1 MVAMQRTH
9 PYLVPVRHDLD
20 FHALEQFVV
29 LARTRN
35 FTHAAEEL
43 HLSQSALSRSIQRLE
58 EQFGQPLFERRPRDV
73 ALTPMGE
80 LLLERSKQILRLV
93 DDAFAEISQASGQ
106 GRLRF
111 GAIPTIAPYFLP
123 GVLESF
129 AKRHPEIQVLVQEDT
144 TDALIKRC
152 TNGEIDLA
160 LVALPI
166 QAKSLEVEPLFDE
179 ELLLVLPRDHPLA
192 TEDNI
197 TLEAVDRYPF
207 VMLNEAH
214 CLAENIAV
222 FCHQQSV
229 QPITIERTN
238 QLATVQELVALNH
251 GVSLIPEMARRIDL
265 SDRRVYRSF
274 AGDRPCRTV
283 AMMWNPYRP
292 ILPAANT
299 MMAHCRNVSGDERA

>member
-111 GAIPTIAPYFLP
+111 GAIPTIAPYF
-123 GVLESF
+123 
-129 AKRHPEIQVLVQEDT
+129 
-144 TDALIKRC
+144 
-152 TNGEIDLA
+152 
-160 LVALPI
+160 
-166 QAKSLEVEPLFDE
+166 
-179 ELLLVLPRDHPLA
+179 
-192 TEDNI
+192 
-197 TLEAVDRYPF
+197 
-207 VMLNEAH
+207 
-214 CLAENIAV
+214 
-222 FCHQQSV
+222 
-229 QPITIERTN
+229 
-238 QLATVQELVALNH
+238 
-251 GVSLIPEMARRIDL
+251 
-265 SDRRVYRSF
+265 
-274 AGDRPCRTV
+274 
-283 AMMWNPYRP
+283 
-292 ILPAANT
+292 
-299 MMAHCRNVSGDERA
+299 